1 MWHTQ
6 MEPDAAG
13 GPHLLGNCSTL
24 SNSETNSTPVLMH
37 YNGDKSQLVAME
49 QYCFERADKTQYE
62 SVLRPRLLQRHP
74 DAASCVGHLGGW

>member
-1 MWHTQ
+1 
-6 MEPDAAG
+6 
-13 GPHLLGNCSTL
+13 
-24 SNSETNSTPVLMH
+24 MH